1 MENQQRKLKIYTG
14 TIILIG
20 LILVLVGFM
29 NIKSDKLIETI
40 FFTFISILIE
50 SLRIR
55 VKSNTAF
62 SISFTIGLATAFIFN
77 PYIVSVISFMT
88 MVLYVDTHNGKID
101 HIFNGDLYKRLFNG
115 SAYAIALTISTVV
128 YNLVEMNIVG
138 IRLLGFS
145 IIGIIASTLTYTAIN
160 PSIFIGLMCIIENKR
175 YKDALREKVWP
186 IINIIALSPLGV
198 VTAIAYSHYGWFAVV
213 MFLGPLLVAR
223 YSFKL
228 YIDMKSVYFETIKA
242 LSNAVEAKDEYT
254 KGHSYRVAQYAVGIA
269 QEMGLTYEVVDKINT
284 AAILHDI
291 GKIGISDTIL
301 NKPDNLS
308 DEEYMRIQNHPEIG
322 AKILFEV
329 DFLKDVA
336 EIIKHHHERYDG
348 KGYPLHLEGN
358 NIPLEASILAVADAY
373 DAMTS
378 DRAYRKAMNS
388 TIAYKIIIKE
398 SGKQFDPRVVESFMK
413 YMKKHKNIWLEDI
426 IESEKVSYVS

>member
-1 MENQQRKLKIYTG
+1 
-14 TIILIG
+14 
-20 LILVLVGFM
+20 
-29 NIKSDKLIETI
+29 
-40 FFTFISILIE
+40 
-50 SLRIR
+50 
-55 VKSNTAF
+55 
-62 SISFTIGLATAFIFN
+62 
-77 PYIVSVISFMT
+77 
-88 MVLYVDTHNGKID
+88 
-101 HIFNGDLYKRLFNG
+101 
-115 SAYAIALTISTVV
+115 
-128 YNLVEMNIVG
+128 
-138 IRLLGFS
+138 
-145 IIGIIASTLTYTAIN
+145 
-160 PSIFIGLMCIIENKR
+160 
-175 YKDALREKVWP
+175 
-186 IINIIALSPLGV
+186 
-198 VTAIAYSHYGWFAVV
+198 
-213 MFLGPLLVAR
+213 
-223 YSFKL
+223 
-228 YIDMKSVYFETIKA
+228 MKSVYFETIKA

>member
-1 MENQQRKLKIYTG
+1 MYDKNIRLKIYTVSIILMG
-14 TIILIG
+14 VACFLFGLKESVYSAPLEISFFILIG
-20 LILVLVGFM
+20 AI
-29 NIKSDKLIETI
+29 TQ
-40 FFTFISILIE
+40 
-50 SLRIR
+50 SLQIR
-55 VKSNTAF
+55 VKGNTAF
-62 SISFTIGLATAFIFN
+62 SISFAIGLATVFIFS
-77 PYIVSVISFMT
+77 PSIVAVISFIT
-88 MVLYVDTHNGKID
+88 MLIYIDRYNGKSY
-101 HIFNGDLYKRLFNG
+101 HFFNSDKHKRLFNA
-115 SAYAIALTISTVV
+115 SAYAIALALSSVV
-128 YNLVEMNIVG
+128 YNLVETNIVG

-198 VTAIAYSHYGWFAVV
+198 VTAIAYAHYGWFAVV

-308 DEEYMRIQNHPEIG
+308 DEEYIRVQNHPEIG

-358 NIPLEASILAVADAY
+358 KIPLEASILAVADAY

-388 TIAYKIIIKE
+388 IIAYKIIIKE

-413 YMKKHKNIWLEDI
+413 YMKKQKNIWLEDI
-426 IESEKVSYVS
+426 LESEKVSYVS